1 MKTTATITFHAS
13 HNYGSVLQAYAL
25 QKKIKALGYENE
37 IINFRTERQK
47 DLYSVFTKRKG
58 FRYLLKNLSHAMF
71 YKQLKCKYDRFEDFI
86 LNELN
91 TTKTEYATIEEI
103 ERAQLKYDYYI
114 SGSDQIW
121 NPIPADFDWAYYLPF
136 VKGGKKVSYAASF
149 GQLSTVGNVDI
160 QSKIKK
166 YLELY
171 DWISV
176 REKGSADNVKVI
188 AGKDAETVLD
198 PTLLLSAEEWDKVAS
213 QEEQIQGKYIFLYTL
228 FATKEIIDIAKY
240 FSKILGL
247 KVVVS
252 NFSNNIDV
260 FNSFVKKYDCG
271 PREFLWYIKN
281 ASLILTSSFHGTAF
295 ALIYQ
300 KPFFSIG
307 GKDDARINTL
317 LELRGLSDRYLT
329 AENMTEKLKETFSID
344 YLSTLEIYNSAIED
358 SIGFLR
364 KALS

>member
-47 DLYSVFTKRKG
+47 DLYTVFTKRKG
-58 FRYLLKNLSHAMF
+58 FRYVLKNLSHAMF

-86 LNELN
+86 LNELQ
-91 TTKTEYATIEEI
+91 TTKKEYKTIEEI
-103 ERAQLKYDYYI
+103 EKDSLEYDSYI

-121 NPIPADFDWAYYLPF
+121 NPMPADFDWAYYLPF
-136 VKGGKKVSYAASF
+136 VKEGKKISYAASF
-149 GQLSTVGNVDI
+149 GQSAAIGNVDI

-176 REKGSADNVKVI
+176 REKGSADNVKMLI
-188 AGKDAETVLD
+188 GRDAETVLD
-198 PTLLLSAEEWDKVAS
+198 PTLLLSANEWDKVAS
-213 QEEQIQGKYIFLYTL
+213 QEKQIQGEYIFLYTL
-228 FATKEIIDIAKY
+228 FATKEIMDIAKY
-240 FSKILGL
+240 FSKSLGL

-281 ASLILTSSFHGTAF
+281 ASLILTSSFHGSVF
-295 ALIYQ
+295 SVIYQ

-317 LELRGLSDRYLT
+317 LELSGLSDRSLT
-329 AENMTEKLKETFSID
+329 AENMTKKIKKTFDID
-344 YLSTLEIYNSAIED
+344 YSSTLQIYNSAIED
-358 SIGFLR
+358 SIKFLR